1 MQNSSAIALFA
12 LLFAAINSTAGFTF
26 TSNNQRSDL
35 NCSNVDYSPCTCD
48 ENSMVACD
56 QIPIKTLR
64 SAFAKMAAH
73 DLTGL
78 KLTLSPAEKDL
89 IPDDFLGQ
97 MNLAGDLIIYCRDS
111 KRLRVSQKAFQHSAA
126 TITRVFIDGCDL
138 GQQPNLS
145 FMSRFNHMMAL
156 VIKNS
161 KNFKSFKGL
170 PSQSTALSY
179 LYVTHSRGFEALAPD
194 AVALPAL
201 RVLYLNFNQL
211 NDASAAKLFKALA
224 GSSVD
229 SLTEIR
235 LDENKLTKIP
245 DAIKSLAKLEQ
256 LELGFNEIAVISK
269 NSLPVNNT
277 GTNGLAFSLQKNP
290 IATIEPGAFGG
301 NIGNSNY
308 VKLQDINLTQLD
320 PKIFKPVLQRM
331 LIRSKKVL
339 GRTPFLYLG
348 NNAIKCDCHLA
359 WLVRDN
365 RNLLNYIEGA
375 KCSDSRE
382 LIDLKADDFV
392 RCK

>member
-1 MQNSSAIALFA
+1 
-12 LLFAAINSTAGFTF
+12 
-26 TSNNQRSDL
+26 
-35 NCSNVDYSPCTCD
+35 
-48 ENSMVACD
+48 
-56 QIPIKTLR
+56 
-64 SAFAKMAAH
+64 
-73 DLTGL
+73 
-78 KLTLSPAEKDL
+78 
-89 IPDDFLGQ
+89 
-97 MNLAGDLIIYCRDS
+97 
-111 KRLRVSQKAFQHSAA
+111 
-126 TITRVFIDGCDL
+126 
-138 GQQPNLS
+138 
-145 FMSRFNHMMAL
+145 MSRFNHMMAL

-224 GSSVD
+224 GSSTD

-308 VKLQDINLTQLD
+308 VKLQDIQLTQLD

-348 NNAIKCDCHLA
+348 NSQLSQTFIGSFYYEFKLISLIYTDAIKCDCHLA